1 MAGYGS
7 DPLSQSRKLGPG
19 GRMEDWKC
27 LIICLWLAN
36 YSGIP
41 GTRVESGWHY
51 YWLGCTEKNI
61 VKEWNMQSVQKVVQM
76 TDLIESFPFII
87 YLYNLEKHSMS

>member
-41 GTRVESGWHY
+41 GTRVESG
-51 YWLGCTEKNI
+51 
-61 VKEWNMQSVQKVVQM
+61 
-76 TDLIESFPFII
+76 
-87 YLYNLEKHSMS
+87 